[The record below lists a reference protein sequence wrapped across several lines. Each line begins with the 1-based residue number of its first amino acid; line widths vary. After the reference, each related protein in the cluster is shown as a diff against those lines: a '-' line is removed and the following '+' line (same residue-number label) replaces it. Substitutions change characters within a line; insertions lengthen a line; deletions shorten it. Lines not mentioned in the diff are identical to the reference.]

1 MKKEISIVMP
11 AFNEEANIEKTVRDC
26 FLALER
32 LGVSGEVVVTDD
44 GSIDKTRS
52 IIEGLKNEYPDLSV
66 VIHEKNSGYGESL
79 KDAIF
84 AARGKYIV
92 SIDSD
97 GQFDISEI
105 PVLIK
110 EQNKG
115 YDVVAGYRKKKKDAA
130 FKVSADGNDIEIIG
144 GDLLYDYN
152 LSFDGTTVKLEKREN
167 PEYKYELSA
176 DGKTLTLNRTKGGVP
191 EILTYT
197 IENPDDLKLELRY
210 DGGDADVVISTT
222 DDSKSAYFEI
232 LPDGSFVSQDSDVAR
247 SDVLANDYDIT
258 LDGTTIKI
266 LKKPQTAPV

>member
-130 FKVSADGNDIEIIG
+130 FKVIADRGLNIIMRMLFGVSYRDTNCAFKLYSPGILDKIHIEARG
-144 GDLLYDYN
+144 YQAP
-152 LSFDGTTVKLEKREN
+152 T
-167 PEYKYELSA
+167 
-176 DGKTLTLNRTKGGVP
+176 
-191 EILTYT
+191 EILMKLHT
-197 IENPDDLKLELRY
+197 IGARIAEVGVTHFAREK
-210 DGGDADVVISTT
+210 G
-222 DDSKSAYFEI
+222 KSALSPF
-232 LPDGSFVSQDSDVAR
+232 R
-247 SDVLANDYDIT
+247 
-258 LDGTTIKI
+258 TIYQMLVFLI
-266 LKKPQTAPV
+266 YLRLKVYLYKMRIIKEL